1 MPDVYFDE
9 SMVKRFGVAPGAKG
23 AQRTQIGRRL
33 FVGAVVVPDG
43 AVLEREL
50 GEKASIILA
59 NPIMWSFRGAGP
71 GGVDRGA
78 SFDRNHFH
86 FADDSERIRSAA
98 LEVMFAP

>member
-9 SMVKRFGVAPGAKG
+9 SMVGRFGAASGAEG
-23 AQRTQIGRRL
+23 AQRAHIGSRL

-43 AVLEREL
+43 AALEREL
-50 GEKASIILA
+50 DEKASNILA
-59 NPIMWSFRGAGP
+59 DPIMWSFRGAGSS
-71 GGVDRGA
+71 GVARCVN
-78 SFDRNHFH
+78 FDRNHFH